1 MKHIIFV
8 IGNYKNG
15 GVAMRATN
23 LANHFGTNGYRVT
36 LLATKEVGKDSSFG
50 RWCGIV

>member
-1 MKHIIFV
+1 MREIVFV

-23 LANHFGTNGYRVT
+23 LANEFSKAGRSVT
-36 LLATKEVGKDSSFG
+36 LLATKEVGKDIFFDRHS
-50 RWCGIV
+50 R

>member
-23 LANHFGTNGYRVT
+23 LANQFEANR
-36 LLATKEVGKDSSFG
+36 
-50 RWCGIV
+50 